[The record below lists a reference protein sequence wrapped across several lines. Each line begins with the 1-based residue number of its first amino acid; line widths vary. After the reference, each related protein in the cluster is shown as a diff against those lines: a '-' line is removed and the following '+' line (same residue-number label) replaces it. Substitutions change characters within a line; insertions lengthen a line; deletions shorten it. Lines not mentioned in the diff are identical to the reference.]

1 MMQQG
6 YVALVVLGLCVGIL
20 AVVILIVF
28 RQLGTIRDDMQ
39 WFERRL
45 ANLEKT
51 RYRKRPE

>member
-1 MMQQG
+1 MQQG